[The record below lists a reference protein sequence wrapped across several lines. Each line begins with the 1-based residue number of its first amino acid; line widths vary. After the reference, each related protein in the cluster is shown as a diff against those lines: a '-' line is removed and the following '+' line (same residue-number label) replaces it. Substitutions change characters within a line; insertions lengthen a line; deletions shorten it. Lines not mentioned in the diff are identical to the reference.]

1 MNTAM
6 DTQNVT
12 LAIPKDVLKEIK
24 LIAVEQGQ
32 SMSGLMTQML
42 RELIERRSR
51 YQLAQQRQIALMEA
65 GLDLGTGGQINW
77 TRDSLHER

>member
-6 DTQNVT
+6 GTQNVT
-12 LAIPKDVLKEIK
+12 LSIPKDVLKEIK
-24 LIAVEQGQ
+24 LIAVEEGQ

-42 RELIERRSR
+42 QELIERRSR

-65 GLDLGTGGQINW
+65 GLDLGTGGQITW

>member
-1 MNTAM
+1 MSTVTE
-6 DTQNVT
+6 TQNVT
-12 LAIPKDVLKEIK
+12 LSIPKDVLKEIK

-42 RELIERRSR
+42 RELIERRSH

-65 GLDLGTGGQINW
+65 GLDLGTGGQITW

>member
-1 MNTAM
+1 MNTATE
-6 DTQNVT
+6 TQNVT
-12 LAIPKDVLKEIK
+12 LSIPKDVLKEIK

-42 RELIERRSR
+42 REMVERRSH

-65 GLDLGTGGQINW
+65 GLDLGTGGQITW

>member
-1 MNTAM
+1 M
-6 DTQNVT
+6 T

-42 RELIERRSR
+42 RELIERRSH

-65 GLDLGTGGQINW
+65 GLDLGTGGQITW

>member
-1 MNTAM
+1 ME
-6 DTQNVT
+6 TQNVT
-12 LAIPKDVLKEIK
+12 LSIPKDMLKEIK
-24 LIAVEQGQ
+24 LIAVEEGQ

-42 RELIERRSR
+42 RELIERRSH

-65 GLDLGTGGQINW
+65 GLDLGTGGQITW

>member
-1 MNTAM
+1 MTTAM
-6 DTQNVT
+6 ETQNVT
-12 LAIPKDVLKEIK
+12 LSLPKDVLREIK
-24 LIAVEQGQ
+24 LIAVEEGQ

-65 GLDLGTGGQINW
+65 GLDLGTGGQITW

>member
-1 MNTAM
+1 MNTTM
-6 DTQNVT
+6 ETQNVT

-42 RELIERRSR
+42 QELIERRSH
-51 YQLAQQRQIALMEA
+51 YQVAQQRQMALMET
-65 GLDLGTGGQINW
+65 GLNLGTGGQITW

>member
-6 DTQNVT
+6 ETQNVT
-12 LAIPKDVLKEIK
+12 LSIPKDVLKEIK
-24 LIAVEQGQ
+24 LIAVEEGQ

-42 RELIERRSR
+42 RELVERRSR

-65 GLDLGTGGQINW
+65 GLDLGTGGQITW

>member
-1 MNTAM
+1 ME
-6 DTQNVT
+6 TQNVT

-42 RELIERRSR
+42 RELIERRSH

-65 GLDLGTGGQINW
+65 GLDLGTGGQITW

>member
-1 MNTAM
+1 MNTTTE
-6 DTQNVT
+6 TQNIT
-12 LAIPKDVLKEIK
+12 LAIPKHVLQEIK

-42 RELIERRSR
+42 QELIERRSR
-51 YQLAQQRQIALMEA
+51 YRLAQQRQTALMEA
-65 GLDLGTGGQINW
+65 GLNLGTGGNITW

>member
-1 MNTAM
+1 MSTATE
-6 DTQNVT
+6 TQNVT

-24 LIAVEQGQ
+24 LIAVEEGQ

-42 RELIERRSR
+42 RELIERRSH

-65 GLDLGTGGQINW
+65 GLDLGTGGQITW

>member
-6 DTQNVT
+6 ETQNVT
-12 LAIPKDVLKEIK
+12 LSIPKDMLKEIK
-24 LIAVEQGQ
+24 LIAVEEGQ

-42 RELIERRSR
+42 RELIERRSH

-65 GLDLGTGGQINW
+65 GLDLGTGGQITW

>member
-1 MNTAM
+1 MSTATE
-6 DTQNVT
+6 TQNVT
-12 LAIPKDVLKEIK
+12 LSIPKDVLKEIK
-24 LIAVEQGQ
+24 LIAVEEGL

-65 GLDLGTGGQINW
+65 GLDLGTGGQITW

>member
-6 DTQNVT
+6 ETQNVT
-12 LAIPKDVLKEIK
+12 LSIPKDMLREIK
-24 LIAVEQGQ
+24 LIAVEEGQ

-51 YQLAQQRQIALMEA
+51 YRLAQQRQIALMEA
-65 GLDLGTGGQINW
+65 GLDLGTGGQITW
-77 TRDSLHER
+77 SRDSLHER